1 MIWLTVAAL
10 CGALYGLH
18 RLALWAE
25 GRGWVYYLRRRASSD
40 ALGNAFLNLQKIV
53 EPQAGHVVEV
63 RQRERRSVALW
74 GRQFCLQPAFSRP
87 APRSSPRPTYSTTL

>member
-1 MIWLTVAAL
+1 MTWAIIAAV
-10 CGALYGLH
+10 CAGLYGLH

-25 GRGWVYYLRRRASSD
+25 GRGWIYYLRRRASAD

-63 RQRERRSVALW
+63 RRRERAELSESGDGGAGAKGEAAGYAGNGEEKRCRDS
-74 GRQFCLQPAFSRP
+74 
-87 APRSSPRPTYSTTL
+87 